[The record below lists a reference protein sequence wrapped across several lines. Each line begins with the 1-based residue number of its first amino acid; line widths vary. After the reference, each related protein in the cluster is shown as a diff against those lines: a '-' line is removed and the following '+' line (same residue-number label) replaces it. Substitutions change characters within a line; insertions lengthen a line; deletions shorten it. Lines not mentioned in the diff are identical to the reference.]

1 LLKSGSISPP
11 SFLQINDLK
20 QAESYGIKAWE
31 FLKPIARDAFPSN
44 LSHLVSDS
52 NITEENQLF
61 DFVIEMGEALKN
73 QENIESLLTNII
85 TSISRLTRA
94 ERTALFIKDKNSSEI
109 TMVASRNLVKEDV
122 SDQNLRRF
130 SRQFNRQQTTRRV
143 KLYSMK

>member
-1 LLKSGSISPP
+1 LLKIRIDLATL
-11 SFLQINDLK
+11 FLQINDLK

-94 ERTALFIKDKNSSEI
+94 ERTALLLKIRILQKSRWLHQGILLRKMCQIK
-109 TMVASRNLVKEDV
+109 NLGGFKAIQSAANNPEG
-122 SDQNLRRF
+122 
-130 SRQFNRQQTTRRV
+130 